1 MASFTGTQSKC
12 KACAKTVYPMEQ
24 LTANGIIFHR
34 ACFRCAHC
42 KATISLNS
50 FAAIE
55 GVPYC
60 KPHFEQLFKQTGSY
74 TRSFEGAIKA
84 EKDSTPPP
92 ESLTPSAVVKATEK
106 RSTPSPLALKFG
118 GTQDKCKVCSK
129 TVYPL
134 EKPIL
139 TTRSA
144 LPCSPRVPAC
154 ACSMQQITVEAADL
168 TTTRQ
173 LLYKSFQLHWYKLA
187 NYTSRAPSPNL
198 FPVPPVL
205 PIPAHA
211 SAPTQQISVEGV
223 TYHKQCFRCVH
234 SNCSLTTSNYAAL
247 NGSLYC
253 KHHYNQLFLVK
264 GTYSNINKS
273 AAVAAALGVPA
284 EESAAAPADG
294 SGGGGDA
301 DGGSGSAAVPCLRA
315 ATLHRVEHMRS

>member
-84 EKDSTPPP
+84 EKDATPPP

-134 EKPIL
+134 EK
-139 TTRSA
+139 
-144 LPCSPRVPAC
+144 
-154 ACSMQQITVEAADL
+154 
-168 TTTRQ
+168 
-173 LLYKSFQLHWYKLA
+173 
-187 NYTSRAPSPNL
+187 
-198 FPVPPVL
+198 
-205 PIPAHA
+205 
-211 SAPTQQISVEGV
+211 ISVEGV

-294 SGGGGDA
+294 LAPSLARFHAPPNVSQPSPPFPSRPSTSTHPDP
-301 DGGSGSAAVPCLRA
+301 SRRSPSLSCQVCFVLAVSWL
-315 ATLHRVEHMRS
+315 TLHSTLLLSSLLPPWLDPLMVLLPATRLMTWRWR

>member
-84 EKDSTPPP
+84 EKDATPPP

-134 EKPIL
+134 EK
-139 TTRSA
+139 
-144 LPCSPRVPAC
+144 
-154 ACSMQQITVEAADL
+154 
-168 TTTRQ
+168 
-173 LLYKSFQLHWYKLA
+173 
-187 NYTSRAPSPNL
+187 
-198 FPVPPVL
+198 
-205 PIPAHA
+205 
-211 SAPTQQISVEGV
+211 ISVEGV

-284 EESAAAPADG
+284 EEGAAAPADG
-294 SGGGGDA
+294 SGGGGGGA
-301 DGGSGSAAVPCLRA
+301 ASGTAAAAAAAGDGSTAGKDEKPAVAAAAVVA
-315 ATLHRVEHMRS
+315 ATAAAAPAPAPAAKAPPPAAAAANDSDSDDTDTDTDSDDDDDDSD